1 VVEPTTR
8 KVMLMTND
16 KPPSDTILIRN
27 YFFEGMKAKEIA
39 EELKQLSDEEKAALA
54 EGIRNGTLTY

>member
-1 VVEPTTR
+1 
-8 KVMLMTND
+8 MLMTND